1 MYSMEAQ
8 KALENK
14 LAGTGQKI
22 LKGKEFILQ
31 HSFSVLALLCF
42 ILLLSSLT
50 SFPCTDF
57 IPWWPMWRQLRTVL
71 CPGNLWVKA
80 PREAATRTSNV
91 FVLFLFPTI
100 SIWTYQSNEANIK
113 ATKTSWWVSAIHC
126 FLVPDT
132 CSIQIHIVCP
142 TARHTARAP
151 GWQTR
156 KKKK

>member
-1 MYSMEAQ
+1 MEAQ

-57 IPWWPMWRQLRTVL
+57 IP
-71 CPGNLWVKA
+71 
-80 PREAATRTSNV
+80 
-91 FVLFLFPTI
+91 
-100 SIWTYQSNEANIK
+100 
-113 ATKTSWWVSAIHC
+113 
-126 FLVPDT
+126 
-132 CSIQIHIVCP
+132 
-142 TARHTARAP
+142 
-151 GWQTR
+151 
-156 KKKK
+156 